1 VLCCGLILFF
11 WLTNTDTCTLS
22 NGNLSL
28 LGDLRTFS
36 GIPFTHLFSAEQ
48 FGTYKPAPRVY
59 LGAAER
65 LELHPNQCVM
75 VAAHLNDLK
84 AAKENG
90 LQTVY
95 VERSGE
101 EEWGADEVEQARQ
114 GGWVDLWISS
124 RDGSMGFITVAEKLG
139 IDVTAELL
147 GPHGRLTGGTCSC
160 HPKA

>member
-1 VLCCGLILFF
+1 
-11 WLTNTDTCTLS
+11 LTVTDTCTLS

-48 FGTYKPAPRVY
+48 FGTYKPSPRVY
-59 LGAAER
+59 LGAAQ
-65 LELHPNQCVM
+65 ELDIPANQCVM

-95 VERSGE
+95 VERPGE
-101 EEWGADEVEQARQ
+101 EDWSDEEVEQARQ
-114 GGWVDLWISS
+114 GGWVDLWISNEAGS
-124 RDGSMGFITVAEKLG
+124 RGFITVAEQLG
-139 IDVTAELL
+139 IDITGADQA
-147 GPHGRLTGGTCSC
+147 RLSSSAPG
-160 HPKA
+160 A